1 MVTLIKEQRGQ
12 LRLTKLPDHCERKGS
27 LSLFSAGQN
36 NTAIS
41 GLCFPLLSLHP
52 FHSSPNRFGG
62 HTFSTDESKQASVFR
77 HWLVR
82 HDTILPYR
90 GGTSKWWNVGNPLNN
105 ISFFFFFLQCLIMV
119 SNVKSSM
126 VLSGKIWSQNP
137 ITCPSY
143 CGVGTHFSLYEPS
156 FLQKPHSKQ
165 NSHLLHVTVVLAEVH
180 KGP

>member
-1 MVTLIKEQRGQ
+1 MSSFLLIFFGRGRMVTLIKEQRGQ

-90 GGTSKWWNVGNPLNN
+90 GGTSKGWNVGNPLNN
-105 ISFFFFFLQCLIMV
+105 ISFFFFFSC
-119 SNVKSSM
+119 N
-126 VLSGKIWSQNP
+126 
-137 ITCPSY
+137 
-143 CGVGTHFSLYEPS
+143 
-156 FLQKPHSKQ
+156 
-165 NSHLLHVTVVLAEVH
+165 A
-180 KGP
+180 